1 MSDKTQDS
9 VVRLPFPGKVVRGPG
24 ALAALGAIC
33 QAQGKKLYIL
43 GGKTA
48 LAKTKQSI
56 YASIAQAGLDIAAF
70 AWYGGECSQD
80 NIDKLADD
88 VLSCQADVIVAVG
101 GGKAL
106 DTGKAVGAKCNLPV
120 VTVPTI
126 AATCAAVTPLSV
138 MYNNKAEFAGNLFL
152 DDCPTGVIVDTAV
165 ILATPAS
172 WLIAGMG
179 DTLAKMY
186 ELRAAASLMQPSSL
200 TISAVMNGQICYEI
214 IQQFGQAAR
223 QAVETQQLSD
233 EFDSIIDA
241 IILSAGLSSIFGG
254 EKLRNA
260 AAHAIYNG
268 FTKIPAT
275 HAVAHGSIV
284 GYGNLC
290 LLALEARPDAEII
303 EEIKLA
309 KRCGIPTTLSQ
320 IATLSEDELQLACQA
335 SAKATAM
342 ACMPF
347 AVTTEMVLAAIHRI
361 DQLAAQVKEEVIR

>member
-1 MSDKTQDS
+1 MCDS
-9 VVRLPFPGKVVRGPG
+9 MNKQVVRLPFPGKVVRGPG
-24 ALAALGAIC
+24 ALAALGPIC
-33 QAQGKKLYIL
+33 RAQGKKIYVL

-48 LAKTKQSI
+48 LAKTKAEI
-56 YASIAQAGLDIAAF
+56 YASLEQAGVEIAAF
-70 AWYGGECSQD
+70 AWYGGECSQE
-80 NIDKLADD
+80 NIQRLAEDA
-88 VLSCQADVIVAVG
+88 LSCQAEALVAVG

-106 DTGKAVGAKCNLPV
+106 DTGKAVGEKCNLPV

-126 AATCAAVTPLSV
+126 AATCAAMTPLSV
-138 MYNNKAEFAGNLFL
+138 VYNNHGEFAGNLFL
-152 DDCPTGVIVDTAV
+152 SNCPAGVVVDTSV
-165 ILATPAS
+165 ILATPVS
-172 WLIAGMG
+172 WLIAGLG

-186 ELRAAASLMQPSSL
+186 ELRAAASVMPANSI

-214 IQQFGQAAR
+214 IQRFGQSAR
-223 QAVETQQLSD
+223 QAVEEQRLSD

-241 IILSAGLSSIFGG
+241 IILNAGLSSIFGG

-290 LLALEARPDAEII
+290 LLALEERPDEEII
-303 EEIKLA
+303 NEINLA
-309 KRCGIPTTLSQ
+309 KQCGIPTMLSQ
-320 IATLSEDELQLACQA
+320 IANMSEAELQLACRA
-335 SAKATAM
+335 STDATAM

-347 AVTTEMVLAAIHRI
+347 AVTAEMVVAAIRRIDRLAAEIKH
-361 DQLAAQVKEEVIR
+361 E

>member
-1 MSDKTQDS
+1 MDNG
-9 VVRLPFPGKVVRGPG
+9 VVRLPFPAIVFRGPG
-24 ALAALGAIC
+24 ALASLGEIC
-33 QAQGKKLYIL
+33 KTRGKKAFVL

-48 LAKTKQSI
+48 LAKTKEQI
-56 YASIAQAGLDIAAF
+56 DASLIGAGVELVAAK
-70 AWYGGECSQD
+70 WYGGECSQD
-80 NIDKLADD
+80 NIQRISDAAVAL
-88 VLSCQADVIVAVG
+88 QADVLVAVG

-106 DTGKAVGAKCNLPV
+106 DTGKAVGAKLHLPV

-138 MYNNKAEFAGNLFL
+138 VHNNKGEFAGNLFL
-152 DDCPTGVIVDTAV
+152 EDCPAGTVVDTV
-165 ILATPAS
+165 IILDTPVE

-186 ELRAAASLMQPSSL
+186 ELRAAAAVMPPTSL
-200 TISAVMNGQICYEI
+200 TISAVMDGQICYDI
-214 IQQFGQAAR
+214 IQRFGQAAR
-223 QAVETQQLSD
+223 QAVVEKSLSG

-290 LLALEARPDAEII
+290 LLALEDRPDAEII

-309 KRCGIPTTLSQ
+309 QRCGIPTMLCQ
-320 IATLSEDELQLACQA
+320 IAKMSEAEIQIACQA
-335 SAKATAM
+335 SATATAM

-347 AVTTEMVLAAIHRI
+347 AVNAGMVVAAIHRI
-361 DQLAAQVKEEVIR
+361 DRLAAQCQSQAI

>member
-1 MSDKTQDS
+1 MNDS
-9 VVRLPFPGKVVRGPG
+9 MNKQLTRLPYPGKVVRGPG
-24 ALAALGAIC
+24 ALVSLGSIC
-33 QAQGKKLYIL
+33 QTQGKKLYIL

-56 YASIAQAGLDIAAF
+56 YASIAQSGLDIAAF
-70 AWYGGECSQD
+70 AWYGGECSQE
-80 NIDKLADD
+80 NIDKLSED
-88 VLSCQADVIVAVG
+88 VSSCQADVIVAVG

-106 DTGKAVGAKCNLPV
+106 DTGKAIGAKCKLPV

-138 MYNNKAEFAGNLFL
+138 VYNNQGEFAGNLFL

-165 ILATPAS
+165 ILATPVS
-172 WLIAGMG
+172 WLIAGLG

-186 ELRAAASLMQPSSL
+186 ELRAAASVMSPSSL

-214 IQQFGQAAR
+214 IQRFGQAAR
-223 QAVETQQLSD
+223 QAVEEQRLCD

-290 LLALEARPDAEII
+290 LLALEERSDTEII
-303 EEIKLA
+303 EEIRLA
-309 KRCGIPTTLSQ
+309 ERCGIPTMLSQ
-320 IATLSEDELQLACQA
+320 IANITEAELQLACQA
-335 SAKATAM
+335 SAAATAM

-347 AVTTEMVLAAIHRI
+347 AVTTEMVLAAIRRI
-361 DQLAAQVKEEVIR
+361 DGLAARVKSE

>member
-1 MSDKTQDS
+1 MSDTVNKQLT
-9 VVRLPFPGKVVRGPG
+9 RLPFPGKVVRGPG
-24 ALAALGAIC
+24 ALVNLGSIC
-33 QAQGKKLYIL
+33 QTQGKKLYVL

-56 YASIAQAGLDIAAF
+56 YAGIAQAGLDIAAF
-70 AWYGGECSQD
+70 AWYGGECSQE
-80 NIDKLADD
+80 NIDKLSED
-88 VLSCQADVIVAVG
+88 VVSCQADVIVAVG

-106 DTGKAVGAKCNLPV
+106 DTGKSVGAKCSLPV

-138 MYNNKAEFAGNLFL
+138 VYNNQGEFAGNLFL
-152 DDCPTGVIVDTAV
+152 DDCPTGVIVDTSI
-165 ILATPAS
+165 ILATPVS
-172 WLIAGMG
+172 WLIAGLG

-186 ELRAAASLMQPSSL
+186 ELRAAASVMPPSSL

-214 IQQFGQAAR
+214 IQRFGQAAR
-223 QAVETQQLSD
+223 QAVEKQQLSD

-290 LLALEARPDAEII
+290 LLALEQRPDGEII

-309 KRCGIPTTLSQ
+309 KRCGIPTMLSQ
-320 IATLSEDELQLACQA
+320 IADLSEAELQLACKA
-335 SAKATAM
+335 SAAATAM
-342 ACMPF
+342 HCMPF
-347 AVTTEMVLAAIHRI
+347 AVTAEMVLAAIRRI
-361 DQLAAQVKEEVIR
+361 DQLAVQLKD

>member
-1 MSDKTQDS
+1 MNKQLT
-9 VVRLPFPGKVVRGPG
+9 RLPFPGKVVRGSG
-24 ALAALGAIC
+24 ALANLGSIC
-33 QAQGKKLYIL
+33 LTQGKKLYVL

-48 LAKTKQSI
+48 LAKTKLSI
-56 YASIAQAGLDIAAF
+56 YASVAQAGLDIAAF
-70 AWYGGECSQD
+70 AWYGGECSQE
-80 NIDKLADD
+80 NVDKLTED

-106 DTGKAVGAKCNLPV
+106 DTGKAIGAKCKLPV

-138 MYNNKAEFAGNLFL
+138 MYNKKGEFAGNLFL
-152 DDCPTGVIVDTAV
+152 DDCPTGVIVDTAI
-165 ILATPAS
+165 ILATPVA
-172 WLIAGMG
+172 WLVAGLG

-186 ELRAAASLMQPSSL
+186 ELRAAASVMPPNSL
-200 TISAVMNGQICYEI
+200 TISAVISGQICYEI
-214 IQQFGQAAR
+214 IQRFGQAAR

-290 LLALEARPDAEII
+290 LLALEERSDEEVVAEIR
-303 EEIKLA
+303 LA
-309 KRCGIPTTLSQ
+309 ERCGIPTTLRQ
-320 IATLSEDELQLACQA
+320 IANMTEEELQLACQA
-335 SAKATAM
+335 SAAATAM

-347 AVTTEMVLAAIHRI
+347 SVNAEMLLAAIRRI
-361 DQLAAQVKEEVIR
+361 DGLAVRVKNELIG

>member
-1 MSDKTQDS
+1 MSESINKQLS
-9 VVRLPFPGKVVRGPG
+9 RLPFPGKIVRGPG
-24 ALAALGAIC
+24 ALATLGELC
-33 QAQGKKLYIL
+33 RTQGQKLYIW

-70 AWYGGECSQD
+70 AWYGGECSQE
-80 NIDKLADD
+80 NIDTLAED
-88 VLSCQADVIVAVG
+88 VISCQADVIVAVG

-106 DTGKAVGAKCNLPV
+106 DTGKAVGAKCHLPV

-138 MYNNKAEFAGNLFL
+138 VYNNKGEFAGNLFL
-152 DDCPTGVIVDTAV
+152 DDCPTGVIVDTSI
-165 ILATPAS
+165 ILATPVS
-172 WLIAGMG
+172 WLIAGLG

-186 ELRAAASLMQPSSL
+186 ELRAAASVMPPSSL

-233 EFDSIIDA
+233 EFDSIVDA
-241 IILSAGLSSIFGG
+241 IILCAGLSSIFGG

-290 LLALEARPDAEII
+290 LLALEERPDAEII
-303 EEIKLA
+303 EEIRLA
-309 KRCGIPTTLSQ
+309 ERCGIPTMLRQ
-320 IATLSEDELQLACQA
+320 IADMTEAELQLACQA
-335 SAKATAM
+335 SAAATAM

-347 AVTTEMVLAAIHRI
+347 AVTTEMVLAAIRRI
-361 DQLAAQVKEEVIR
+361 DGLAARVKSE